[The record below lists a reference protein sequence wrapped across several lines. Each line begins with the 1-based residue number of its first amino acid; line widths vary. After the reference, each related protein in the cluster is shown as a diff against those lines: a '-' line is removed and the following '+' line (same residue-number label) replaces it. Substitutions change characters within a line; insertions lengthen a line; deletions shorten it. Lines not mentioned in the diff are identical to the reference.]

1 MTHRNWL
8 LALSLVAAASCKSR
22 YGFTNQNKEGATTS
36 NSDATPNTS
45 TLPKPNTSTQTTT
58 TTTTTNTTP
67 TPTTSTNPTT
77 STTPAVET
85 APTSPGGPVAGIEVW
100 QEGVLVSSI
109 QTGKPVQFKPTSWTR
124 DTSATSGCEINRGIV
139 QGSWTIG
146 SRAAS
151 DIQRYAGQDCRLFD
165 YSGTFTKPGDVVVK
179 FDVVSAEGEQ
189 AHAETTLK
197 VTGDVITAPT
207 TPAPVGTTPTPL
219 DSPAQQ

>member
-8 LALSLVAAASCKSR
+8 IALSLVATASCKSR

-58 TTTTTNTTP
+58 TTTTTNT

-207 TPAPVGTTPTPL
+207 TPSPVGTTPTPS

>member
-8 LALSLVAAASCKSR
+8 IALSLVATASCKSR

-58 TTTTTNTTP
+58 TTTTTNT

-197 VTGDVITAPT
+197 VTGDVITTPT
-207 TPAPVGTTPTPL
+207 TPAPVGTTPTPS

>member
-8 LALSLVAAASCKSR
+8 IALSLVAAASCKSR

-58 TTTTTNTTP
+58 TTTTTNT

-207 TPAPVGTTPTPL
+207 TPSPVGTTPTPS

>member
-8 LALSLVAAASCKSR
+8 IALSLVATASCKSR

-58 TTTTTNTTP
+58 TTTTTNT

-165 YSGTFTKPGDVVVK
+165 YSGTFTKPGDIVVK

-207 TPAPVGTTPTPL
+207 TPSPVGTTPTPL

>member
-8 LALSLVAAASCKSR
+8 IALSLVATASCKSR

-58 TTTTTNTTP
+58 TTTTTNT

-207 TPAPVGTTPTPL
+207 TPSPVGTTPTPL

>member
-8 LALSLVAAASCKSR
+8 IALSLVAAASCKSR

-58 TTTTTNTTP
+58 TTTTTNT

-146 SRAAS
+146 SRTAW
-151 DIQRYAGQDCRLFD
+151 DIQRNAGQDCRLFD

>member
-1 MTHRNWL
+1 MSRPPGVTK
-8 LALSLVAAASCKSR
+8 LSR
-22 YGFTNQNKEGATTS
+22 S
-36 NSDATPNTS
+36 NANS
-45 TLPKPNTSTQTTT
+45 TLLTINVSSPK
-58 TTTTTNTTP
+58 
-67 TPTTSTNPTT
+67 
-77 STTPAVET
+77 
-85 APTSPGGPVAGIEVW
+85 GGVNVSGIEVW

>member
-8 LALSLVAAASCKSR
+8 IALSLVATASCKSR

-67 TPTTSTNPTT
+67 TTSTNPTS

-207 TPAPVGTTPTPL
+207 TPSPVGTTPTPS